1 MENHGEASK
10 AGLEATDE
18 EKQFL
23 ETDNAPLIA
32 KKFLAWDEIEDLG
45 YRFFEDG
52 YIDRF
57 EPSEKALYGDGM
69 VPEPEIYDIAR
80 RMHGGEDI
88 RKELAKALIG
98 GYERV
103 MGIGEDDAVAVF
115 GNDAVQLS
123 LSGMPK
129 SRFPMKKWGRLFSV

>member
-1 MENHGEASK
+1 M
-10 AGLEATDE
+10 
-18 EKQFL
+18 
-23 ETDNAPLIA
+23 
-32 KKFLAWDEIEDLG
+32 
-45 YRFFEDG
+45 
-52 YIDRF
+52 
-57 EPSEKALYGDGM
+57 YGDGM

-115 GNDAVQLS
+115 GNDAVTVTF
-123 LSGMPK
+123 GNAK